1 MPFSD
6 VGPTGFLVLIVA
18 AIVALI
24 VAAKARSGHSSEEGE
39 WPFYA
44 KKPLST
50 PQQVLESNPQ

>member
-1 MPFSD
+1 
-6 VGPTGFLVLIVA
+6 VHVAGLIALVLIVA

-50 PQQVLESNPQ
+50 PEQVLESNPQQ